1 MAEKANPPAVPTTY
15 EEQQQT
21 ETHELSSRDMPAYAQ
36 PPIEQTPEIQPHQ
49 PQQTFYAGSQ
59 HPSGYNTPTP
69 LYALQKTPAP
79 VDCPACGERK
89 MTRVEAETGS
99 STHAWAAV
107 LCCCLCL
114 GCIPYMMS
122 SLKNQCHY
130 CGNCG
135 VLLATWHNSGRTDV
149 HRPGSKE

>member
-1 MAEKANPPAVPTTY
+1 MCTPLTLTAAVPAY
-15 EEQQQT
+15 EEQT
-21 ETHELSSRDMPAYAQ
+21 AETHELSSSREVPAYTQ
-36 PPIEQTPEIQPHQ
+36 PPAGQTPEIQPHQ

-99 STHAWAAV
+99 STH
-107 LCCCLCL
+107 
-114 GCIPYMMS
+114 
-122 SLKNQCHY
+122 
-130 CGNCG
+130 
-135 VLLATWHNSGRTDV
+135 GRTDV
-149 HRPGSKE
+149 HRSGAK

>member
-1 MAEKANPPAVPTTY
+1 MCTPLTLTAAVPAY
-15 EEQQQT
+15 EEQPA
-21 ETHELSSRDMPAYAQ
+21 ETHELSSSREVPAYTQ
-36 PPIEQTPEIQPHQ
+36 PPAGQTPEIQPHQ

-99 STHAWAAV
+99 STQYVHV
-107 LCCCLCL
+107 L
-114 GCIPYMMS
+114 
-122 SLKNQCHY
+122 
-130 CGNCG
+130 
-135 VLLATWHNSGRTDV
+135 HNGE
-149 HRPGSKE
+149 PN

>member
-1 MAEKANPPAVPTTY
+1 MTLLTLLPAAVPTY
-15 EEQQQT
+15 EEQQQQPQT
-21 ETHELSSRDMPAYAQ
+21 ETHELSSRELPAYAQ
-36 PPIEQTPEIQPHQ
+36 PPTEQTPEIQPHQ

-99 STHAWAAV
+99 STQ
-107 LCCCLCL
+107 
-114 GCIPYMMS
+114 Y
-122 SLKNQCHY
+122 
-130 CGNCG
+130 
-135 VLLATWHNSGRTDV
+135 V
-149 HRPGSKE
+149 HGFFHDNGLN